1 MLLIV
6 LEPFKTETGGNA
18 LHATPKSWGWE
29 LHHKTAEKSSI

>member
-6 LEPFKTETGGNA
+6 LELFKTETEGNA
-18 LHATPKSWGWE
+18 LYATEKSWGWE